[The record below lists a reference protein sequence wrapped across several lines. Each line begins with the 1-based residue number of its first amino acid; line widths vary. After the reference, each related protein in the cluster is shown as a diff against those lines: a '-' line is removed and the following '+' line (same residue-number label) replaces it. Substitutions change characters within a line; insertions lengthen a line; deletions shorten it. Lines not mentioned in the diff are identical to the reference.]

1 MKKENL
7 MKEVRAYIIGFLGS
21 ITFILV
27 CCEPADEEYWYLQF
41 FISKGLAFLIGY
53 TTYILCSR
61 WESKG
66 LLPPDI
72 EE

>member
-41 FISKGLAFLIGY
+41 FMPLISSGA
-53 TTYILCSR
+53 
-61 WESKG
+61 
-66 LLPPDI
+66 
-72 EE
+72 EEQTRSL

>member
-1 MKKENL
+1 MKKEKL
-7 MKEVRAYIIGFLGS
+7 MKIIRVYIIGFLGVV
-21 ITFILV
+21 TLILA
-27 CCEPADEEYWYLQF
+27 CSEPANEEYWYLQF

-53 TTYILCSR
+53 VTYILCLR
-61 WESKG
+61 WKSKG